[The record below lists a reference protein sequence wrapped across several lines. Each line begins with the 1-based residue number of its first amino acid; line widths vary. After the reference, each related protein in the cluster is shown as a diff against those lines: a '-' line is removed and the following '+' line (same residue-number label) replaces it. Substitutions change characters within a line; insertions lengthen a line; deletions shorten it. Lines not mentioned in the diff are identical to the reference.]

1 MSVLTLERVSKRFD
15 QVLAVD
21 DLSFAVATGSVFGFL
36 GGNGAGK
43 TTSLRM
49 VLDIIRP
56 TSGRIEVLGR
66 APGRANAPDIG
77 FLPEERGLYRQMTA
91 LDTIAYFGRLKGMAP
106 ADAKREG
113 AALLDRFGLAANSK
127 MTVDKL
133 SKGMAQKVQLA
144 TALVNR
150 PRLLILDEPFSGL
163 DPVNQG
169 LLEEEIRR
177 MSATGSTV
185 VFSTHVM
192 QHAERL
198 CDRLLLLA
206 KGRKKFE
213 GTLEEARC
221 ELPARLALI
230 ARNDPSK
237 LAGVES
243 AEDRRRGRAR
253 LAPVGRASHTRNCPW
268 RPARALRRRAIP
280 AAALRTISCE
290 PPRRVRPHRRLGG
303 GALMNKILLVAAREF
318 RQIAGMR
325 SFWLTLLIIPL
336 SLVIGAIT
344 PQLIDK
350 DEPDRVMIIDQS
362 GGDEGHA
369 LEQRLKRDQDQKAL
383 NDLSRY
389 VQRHHLEKA
398 DPAALWSQHDRWYGD
413 ADIQRFIAEGGVAVG
428 QGENRAGE
436 GQGHA

>member
-1 MSVLTLERVSKRFD
+1 LSLLTLERVTKRFD
-15 QVLAVD
+15 RTLAVD
-21 DLSFAVATGSVFGFL
+21 DLSFSVAPATVFGFL

-56 TSGRIEVLGR
+56 TGGRIEVLGR
-66 APGRANAPDIG
+66 APGRANAPEIG

-91 LDTIAYFGRLKGMAP
+91 LDTIAYFGRLKGMSAS
-106 ADAKREG
+106 DAKHEG

-177 MSATGSTV
+177 VSAAGSTV

-206 KGRKKFE
+206 RGRKKFE
-213 GTLEEARC
+213 GTLDEARA
-221 ELPARLALI
+221 ELPARISVI
-230 ARNDPSK
+230 AKENPAK
-237 LAGVES
+237 LTGVAG
-243 AEDRRRGRAR
+243 AEDRGEAEDGWRRWNVR
-253 LAPVGRASHTRNCPW
+253 LSP
-268 RPARALRRRAIP
+268 
-280 AAALRTISCE
+280 
-290 PPRRVRPHRRLGG
+290 
-303 GALMNKILLVAAREF
+303 
-318 RQIAGMR
+318 
-325 SFWLTLLIIPL
+325 
-336 SLVIGAIT
+336 
-344 PQLIDK
+344 
-350 DEPDRVMIIDQS
+350 
-362 GGDEGHA
+362 
-369 LEQRLKRDQDQKAL
+369 
-383 NDLSRY
+383 
-389 VQRHHLEKA
+389 
-398 DPAALWSQHDRWYGD
+398 
-413 ADIQRFIAEGGVAVG
+413 GVAPGDVLERCIVEQFPLRQFEQLHSSLHDVFVHIVG
-428 QGENRAGE
+428 SAEASK
-436 GQGHA
+436 